1 MLKRAA
7 AVLVLAGLLVG
18 LDAVPAF
25 AHAVLLSTD
34 PTASAALA
42 RSPKTVTLTFG
53 ENVEASLGAIRVYN
67 QQGERVDVSA
77 PFHPGGRG
85 SEVAATLPSL
95 RSGLYVVTWRVISA
109 DSHPVHGAFTFQV
122 GSGSTT
128 ATGGNANTLVN
139 QLLNKQRGSSTVGVV
154 YGIVRFGVFVG
165 LALLIGGMFF
175 LGVIWPEGRTSR
187 RAARVVWAGF
197 WGTLVLTAL
206 AFAIQGVYAVALPLT
221 SMLHTSEL
229 DGIWHTQFGHISALR
244 VALLVVLVPLLL
256 MLLSPQRARRQLPRW
271 WYLGAAVVCGAIAFT
286 PGLAG
291 HAHTGRWTVGAVP
304 ADAIHVAAM
313 AIWMGGLALLGA
325 CVLTRGEPQ
334 LLRRV
339 LPRFSV
345 VALSCVVAIVATGVF
360 QAYRQVGSIHALRTT
375 DYGRLLV
382 IKTGIVVLVVIGAA
396 MSRAVVNRWFRF
408 PLEVEAEPEPDAV
421 PAHAGVA
428 VGAGSGAVPRGGLGV
443 GTNGNG
449 GNGGNGGTG
458 ERESG
463 DDDPDDTDDEPLT
476 MEQLLEDEHLEL
488 SRLRRSVF
496 AEVVLGIV
504 VLAVTA
510 MLVNAAPAISLET
523 APFFKTVS
531 AGGDYYDLIVSP
543 AKSGP
548 NQVHVTTST
557 RAGAPAGVLQMT
569 ITFDNPGKGIAPI
582 NVPLLRLAPGH
593 YASYSFQFPFGGT
606 WRMTVKALLTQ
617 VNETTFSTNVRV
629 R

>member
-1 MLKRAA
+1 VKLKRAA
-7 AVLVLAGLLVG
+7 AVLVLAGLFVG
-18 LDAVPAF
+18 LDALPAF

-42 RSPKTVTLTFG
+42 NPPKTVTLRFG
-53 ENVEASLGAIRVYN
+53 ESVEASLGAIRVYN
-67 QQGERVDVSA
+67 QQAERVDVSA

-85 SEVAATLPSL
+85 TEVAATLPSL

-122 GSGSTT
+122 GSSSAT
-128 ATGGNANTLVN
+128 APGGNANTLVN
-139 QLLNKQRGSSTVGVV
+139 QLLNKQKGSRTVGVV

-165 LALLIGGMFF
+165 LALLIGGVFF

-187 RAARVVWAGF
+187 RAARLVWAGF

-244 VALLVVLVPLLL
+244 VGLLVVLIPLLVV
-256 MLLSPQRARRQLPRW
+256 LLAPERASRPLPRW
-271 WYLGAAVVCGAIAFT
+271 WYMGAAVVCGAIAFT

-291 HAHTGRWTVGAVP
+291 HADTGRWTVGAVP

-325 CVLTRGEPQ
+325 CVLTRAEPE

-345 VALSCVVAIVATGVF
+345 VALSCVVLVVATGVF

-408 PLEVEAEPEPDAV
+408 PLEVESEPEPDAV
-421 PAHAGVA
+421 PAPARVA
-428 VGAGSGAVPRGGLGV
+428 VGAGSADAAP
-443 GTNGNG
+443 GNG
-449 GNGGNGGTG
+449 GSDRARVRDVGDDG
-458 ERESG
+458 SG
-463 DDDPDDTDDEPLT
+463 DEPVT
-476 MEQLLEDEHLEL
+476 VEQLLEDEHLEL

-496 AEVVLGIV
+496 AEVLLGIV

-531 AGGDYYDLIVSP
+531 AGGNYYDLIVSP

-557 RAGAPAGVLQMT
+557 QAGGPTSVLQMT
-569 ITFDNPGKGIAPI
+569 VTFDNPGKGIAPI

-617 VNETTFSTNVRV
+617 VDETTFSTNVRI